1 MISFRPQIINLLK
14 QISFVFALY
23 TICRLLFFIFNYSQF
38 NDITT
43 SELLKLFVFG
53 LRFDSF
59 SIAATNALYIL
70 LCMLP
75 FKFYYNKVY
84 SKAISVIFIITNSLA
99 FGLNFIDFVYFPFT
113 QKRTTIEILNYFFSD
128 QVEIGSLL
136 PHFVA
141 EYWYVFLI
149 YIVLIFVMI
158 KIHYRIKQQEQAVTI
173 NLSIKNASASLFIF
187 LCFASLT
194 VLGIRG
200 GLDERPIVL
209 LDANKYTQAKY
220 VPILIN
226 TPFSFLKSSDLNQLE
241 PLNFYSETQ
250 LKKIYTPIHEAD
262 TGTFKPMNVCVII
275 LESFSKEFTKAGKLA
290 NSYTPFL
297 DSLISQ
303 SIFFNNAIANV
314 KTSINGIPAVL
325 SSAPCFTHNHYL
337 NSLYCNN
344 KLQTLPNTLKE
355 KGYYSVFFHGGT
367 NGTLNFNSFA
377 DLAGYDKYFGRTE
390 YNNDKDYDGQWG
402 IWDEPFLQRTA
413 KEMNQLKQPFFTSIF
428 TLSSHNPYRVPDKY
442 KGKFPKGPYEITE
455 SVGYADY
462 ALKQFF
468 NTISKQPWFENTLFV
483 ITPDHT
489 SVSDNAFFSNLVG
502 QYSIP
507 VLLYHKGIKPEQIE
521 HTVQQIDI
529 MPTILDYLNYDK
541 PFYALGKSMVKESK
555 QPSLFFLD
563 ANYGCIQDSFFYI
576 LSNYQFIE
584 KYNFKNDSLLKN
596 NLPLNKAD
604 EDLLN
609 YCKAYIQT
617 YTNDVI
623 NNKTHLYQTNTN

>member
-1 MISFRPQIINLLK
+1 M
-14 QISFVFALY
+14 
-23 TICRLLFFIFNYSQF
+23 LFFIFNHSQF
-38 NDITT
+38 NDIT
-43 SELLKLFVFG
+43 SGELLKLFVFG
-53 LRFDSF
+53 LRFDAF
-59 SIAATNALYIL
+59 SVAATNALYIL
-70 LCMLP
+70 LCTLP
-75 FKFYYNKVY
+75 FMFYYNNIYNKTT
-84 SKAISVIFIITNSLA
+84 SVIFIITNSLA
-99 FGLNFIDFVYFPFT
+99 FALNFIDFVYFPFT

-128 QVEIGSLL
+128 QVDMGSLL
-136 PHFVA
+136 PHFLA

-149 YIVLIFVMI
+149 YIALIVVMV

-173 NLSIKNASASLFIF
+173 NLSFKNASISLFIF
-187 LCFASLT
+187 LLLTSLT
-194 VLGIRG
+194 LLGIRG

-241 PLNFYSETQ
+241 PLSFYPETQ
-250 LKKIYTPIHEAD
+250 LKNIYTPIHPAD
-262 TGTFKPMNVCVII
+262 TGTFKSMNVCVII

-303 SIFFNNAIANV
+303 SVFFNNAIANV

-355 KGYYSVFFHGGT
+355 KGYNSVFFHGGT

-390 YNNDKDYDGQWG
+390 YNNDKDFDGQWG

-413 KEMNQLKQPFFTSIF
+413 KEISELKQPFFTSIF
-428 TLSSHNPYRVPDKY
+428 TLSSHNPYKVPDKY

-468 NTISKQPWFENTLFV
+468 NTISKQKWFDNTLFV

-489 SVSDNAFFSNLVG
+489 SISDNEFFSNLVG

-507 VLLYHKGIKPEQIE
+507 MLLYHKGIKPEKIE

-541 PFYALGKSMVKESK
+541 PFYAFGKSMLKESK

-563 ANYGCIQDSFFYI
+563 ANYGCIQDSFFYV
-576 LSNYQFIE
+576 LSNYKFIE

-596 NLPLNKAD
+596 NLPLNKTD

-623 NNKTHLYQTNTN
+623 NNKTHLYQTKTN